1 MRLIAFGGDERM
13 LGVLQAA
20 QQAGW
25 ETVHIA
31 GEDDVPEQLEG
42 ADAVMLPWP
51 RSFRDDRLVAAPG
64 AKPMNRE
71 RVLSLIP
78 PCRVAVAGGVEEDA
92 LPMVQRLVR
101 PEKDEAF
108 LRKNAQLTAEGAVLE
123 VLRRRRH
130 ALLESTAM
138 ITGFG
143 RIGQEMAVR
152 LCALGMFVIVC
163 ARSESQM
170 HMAHGMGAHPVP
182 LRQIASACA
191 QADVVINTV
200 PARVLNRSA
209 LEQLRRHTPII
220 ELASAPYGLDLE
232 EAVQM
237 GLEVA
242 VESGLPGRYAPLDA
256 GKALFEALLRGMEI
270 PSGRPEETQA
280 HEAGKGENSHG

>member
-78 PCRVAVAGGVEEDA
+78 PCRVAVVGGVEEDA

-143 RIGQEMAVR
+143 RIGLEMAVR

>member
-1 MRLIAFGGDERM
+1 MRLIVFGGDERM

-42 ADAVMLPWP
+42 TDAVMLPWP

-78 PCRVAVAGGVEEDA
+78 PCRAAVAGGVEEDA

-101 PEKDEAF
+101 PERDEAF

-270 PSGRPEETQA
+270 PSGRMEETQA
-280 HEAGKGENSHG
+280 HEAGEGENSHG